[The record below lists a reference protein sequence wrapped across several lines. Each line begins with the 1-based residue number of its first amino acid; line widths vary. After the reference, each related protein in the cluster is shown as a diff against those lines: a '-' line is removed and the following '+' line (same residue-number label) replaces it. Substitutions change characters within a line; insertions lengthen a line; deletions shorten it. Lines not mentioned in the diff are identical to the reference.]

1 MTDVVIIVE
10 ETSPTVV
17 ISTTEVSTSIGI
29 PSNSNASG
37 ASSLSAL
44 TDVSVPSPQEGQVLT
59 FKTGLWRAEDVV
71 DDSIKSPL
79 DGGLFT

>member
-1 MTDVVIIVE
+1 MSDIIIVVE
-10 ETSPTVV
+10 EEAPSIVV
-17 ISTTEVSTSIGI
+17 STTEQVPNVEI
-29 PSNSNASG
+29 PSNSNTT
-37 ASSLSAL
+37 SLSNL
-44 TDVSVPSPQEGQVLT
+44 NDVSVPSPQEGQVLT

>member
-1 MTDVVIIVE
+1 MSDIIIVIE
-10 ETSPTVV
+10 EEAPSIVV
-17 ISTTEVSTSIGI
+17 STTEQVPNVEI
-29 PSNSNASG
+29 PANSNTT
-37 ASSLSAL
+37 SLSNL
-44 TDVSVPSPQEGQVLT
+44 SDVSVPNPQEGQVLT

>member
-1 MTDVVIIVE
+1 MSDIIIVVE
-10 ETSPTVV
+10 ENAPSIVV
-17 ISTTEVSTSIGI
+17 STTEQVPNVEI
-29 PSNSNASG
+29 PSNSNTT
-37 ASSLSAL
+37 SLSNL
-44 TDVSVPSPQEGQVLT
+44 SDVSVPSPQEGQVLT

>member
-1 MTDVVIIVE
+1 MSDIIIVVE
-10 ETSPTVV
+10 EEAPSIVV
-17 ISTTEVSTSIGI
+17 STTEQVPNVEI
-29 PSNSNASG
+29 PSNSNTT
-37 ASSLSAL
+37 SLSNL
-44 TDVSVPSPQEGQVLT
+44 SDVSVPSPQEGQVLT

>member
-1 MTDVVIIVE
+1 MSDIIIVIE
-10 ETSPTVV
+10 EEAPSIVV
-17 ISTTEVSTSIGI
+17 STTEQVPNVEI
-29 PSNSNASG
+29 PANSNTT
-37 ASSLSAL
+37 SLSNL
-44 TDVSVPSPQEGQVLT
+44 SDVSVPSPQEGQVLT

>member
-1 MTDVVIIVE
+1 MSDIIIVIE
-10 ETSPTVV
+10 EEAPSIVV
-17 ISTTEVSTSIGI
+17 STTEQVPNVEI
-29 PSNSNASG
+29 PSNSNTT
-37 ASSLSAL
+37 SLSNL
-44 TDVSVPSPQEGQVLT
+44 SDVSVPSPQEGQVLT

>member
-1 MTDVVIIVE
+1 MSDIIIVVE
-10 ETSPTVV
+10 ESSPSIV
-17 ISTTEVSTSIGI
+17 VSTIEQVPNVEI
-29 PSNSNASG
+29 PSNSNTT
-37 ASSLSAL
+37 SLSNL
-44 TDVSVPSPQEGQVLT
+44 NDVSVPSPQEGQVLT

>member
-1 MTDVVIIVE
+1 MSDIIIVIE
-10 ETSPTVV
+10 EDAPSIVV
-17 ISTTEVSTSIGI
+17 STTEQVPNVEI
-29 PSNSNASG
+29 PSNSNTT
-37 ASSLSAL
+37 SLSNL
-44 TDVSVPSPQEGQVLT
+44 SDVSVPSPQEGQVLT

>member
-1 MTDVVIIVE
+1 MSDIIIVIE
-10 ETSPTVV
+10 EEAPSIVV
-17 ISTTEVSTSIGI
+17 STTEQVPNVEI
-29 PSNSNASG
+29 PSNSNTT
-37 ASSLSAL
+37 SLSNL
-44 TDVSVPSPQEGQVLT
+44 SDVSVPNPQEGQVLT

>member
-1 MTDVVIIVE
+1 MSDIIVVIEEEGPDIVIIADE
-10 ETSPTVV
+10 VETSV
-17 ISTTEVSTSIGI
+17 EI
-29 PSNSNASG
+29 PSNSNTT
-37 ASSLSAL
+37 SLSNL
-44 TDVSVPSPQEGQVLT
+44 SDVSVPSPQEGQVLT